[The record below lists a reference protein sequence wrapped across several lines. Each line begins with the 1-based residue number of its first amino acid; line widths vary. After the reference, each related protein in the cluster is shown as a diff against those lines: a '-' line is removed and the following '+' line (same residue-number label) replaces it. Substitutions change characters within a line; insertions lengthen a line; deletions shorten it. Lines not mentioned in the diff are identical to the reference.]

1 MNMHC
6 ITPQIQSFFTL
17 HCIAAHQ
24 SMLFHDCSHCRHTS
38 LPGYLVLVVRTMIRD
53 YTSGALAV
61 KPTVLRRHG
70 RQMTQHHYCHST
82 VVCSFTC
89 SQMRPMQARGCNAP
103 LIRFLI
109 LALYIASLFT
119 SYASSLILFCS
130 LFLTFLLHHLSF
142 ILRICVWIIW
152 ILCRV
157 GC

>member
-24 SMLFHDCSHCRHTS
+24 SILFHDCSHCRHTS

-109 LALYIASLFT
+109 LALYI
-119 SYASSLILFCS
+119 
-130 LFLTFLLHHLSF
+130 LLPCLHHMLLHLSF
-142 ILRICVWIIW
+142 FVHFSLLFSCITYL
-152 ILCRV
+152 LF
-157 GC
+157 